1 MIELSIVNTGNK
13 VDGHKGTYKEYTTKT
28 SVLDKKWELVGIL
41 NEGNDSYPEWHHQT
55 LYPYPLNLDD
65 LSVVVWRD

>member
-28 SVLDKKWELVGIL
+28 SVLDKKWEFVGTL
-41 NEGNDSYPEWHHQT
+41 NEGNEIYTEWHHQT